1 MRQVKYRRPKDFVDP
16 FKPDAPSSS
25 ASPENTRAMRQSFN
39 SRGGLS
45 SRASNTS
52 ESFAMTDR
60 SHGEEEGEPEHVSP
74 RDADPAVKK
83 SKSASHVDRI
93 RAVKS
98 QKNAPGPV
106 RKGGKKQVSASSST
120 ATLNLPRTKSESNDD
135 GDGRQDEPEDGRE
148 ADDDGGIGYEQDFE
162 DNGGRGEDG
171 AAVTITLVEADPY
184 GTDDF
189 EETDASAALAA
200 AAAAGPRQQ
209 SSRGQR
215 RPHSERRKSE
225 EYDYDDGFEPVTEEE
240 QRAIAVVVFAGDD
253 EYSHDGFYG
262 EETPAAASARRAEAE
277 AVATED
283 EAPTDYEADGD
294 FVDADGETRPA
305 AAPAAGAASEVDT
318 DIDQPTASH
327 AAARSSRERSNE
339 TYRHKK
345 KDSKES
351 SGSRKA
357 VAKKASSS
365 SDAPRTRSADE
376 APTPVPAAPS
386 SSEGHSSSSHRHSP
400 PKHGKHGSHK
410 AGSSSE
416 SREKRRHPHHAHHRD
431 TSHPETAGSSSGGSA
446 TTKDT
451 KTKRPP
457 RNDDDDYAGLL
468 VEERK
473 SSIVTIARP
482 IKLMREVMAA
492 HHPMALASSPTAA
505 NTHAANAH
513 AAATT
518 AGNGSLTHKARDGF
532 DLQVS
537 YMDASIECCLIN
549 QETLLITVQGVNTEV
564 PFTADAVISEQD
576 LATICD
582 LPATEEDAEGHEAVE
597 TVRADNVDAAL
608 AKPARMI
615 LRDLDAL
622 TSIATE
628 IVENIELR
636 MDYGSEP
643 RIILNLIHEI
653 DPEEGVQAS
662 ALVMH
667 PSAGKGGVA
676 GASAM
681 AGGASAAGG
690 FGFAGG
696 PTSPGAQLMG
706 GMPRTQSFAASATPF
721 NIVADEDV
729 EEILLTEKADVLVLT
744 GGARLPLHFNV
755 QNQSLAIS
763 NINKLIEYAKQQQ
776 RVEHVYVLYRAHVVN
791 EEQVRC
797 TPPLSV
803 SLSVVVSVLT
813 DGRCSVS

>member
-1 MRQVKYRRPKDFVDP
+1 
-16 FKPDAPSSS
+16 
-25 ASPENTRAMRQSFN
+25 MRQSFN

-60 SHGEEEGEPEHVSP
+60 SHGEDEGEPEQVHP

-106 RKGGKKQVSASSST
+106 QKGGKKQVSSSSST
-120 ATLNLPRTKSESNDD
+120 TTLNLPRTKSESNNDD
-135 GDGRQDEPEDGRE
+135 DARRDEPQNGRDADEDGV
-148 ADDDGGIGYEQDFE
+148 GYEQDFE
-162 DNGGRGEDG
+162 DNGGRGG
-171 AAVTITLVEADPY
+171 GAAAVTVALVEVDPY

-225 EYDYDDGFEPVTEEE
+225 EYEYDDGFEPVTEEE

-253 EYSHDGFYG
+253 EYSHDGFFG

-294 FVDADGETRPA
+294 FVEAPTDGETRPT
-305 AAPAAGAASEVDT
+305 AGAASEVDT
-318 DIDQPTASH
+318 DIDQPAASN
-327 AAARSSRERSNE
+327 AATRPSRERTND

-345 KDSKES
+345 K
-351 SGSRKA
+351 A
-357 VAKKASSS
+357 APKKTPS
-365 SDAPRTRSADE
+365 SDAPRPRPAEE
-376 APTPVPAAPS
+376 AATPVPAAAPS
-386 SSEGHSSSSHRHSP
+386 SSEGHSSGGHRHSP
-400 PKHGKHGSHK
+400 PKHGKHSSRK

-416 SREKRRHPHHAHHRD
+416 SREKHRHPHHAHHRD
-431 TSHPETAGSSSGGSA
+431 AAHSEAAGSSSGGSA

-451 KTKRPP
+451 KAKRPP
-457 RNDDDDYAGLL
+457 RNDDDDYAGLM

-492 HHPMALASSPTAA
+492 HHPMALAASPTAA
-505 NTHAANAH
+505 HANNH
-513 AAATT
+513 APSATT
-518 AGNGSLTHKARDGF
+518 TGNGSLTHKARDGF

-564 PFTADAVISEQD
+564 PFQADAVISEQD
-576 LATICD
+576 LTTICD
-582 LPATEEDAEGHEAVE
+582 LPAAEEDEAVE

-615 LRDLDAL
+615 LRDLDAV

-662 ALVMH
+662 SMVMH
-667 PSAGKGGVA
+667 PAAGKGGAA
-676 GASAM
+676 GASSM

-696 PTSPGAQLMG
+696 PNSPGAQMVG

-729 EEILLTEKADVLVLT
+729 EEILLSEKADVLVLT

-791 EEQVRC
+791 EEQVRA
-797 TPPLSV
+797 V
-803 SLSVVVSVLT
+803 SLSLSH
-813 DGRCSVS
+813 CCAEN

>member
-16 FKPDAPSSS
+16 FKPDEPTS
-25 ASPENTRAMRQSFN
+25 AESPEHNRAMRQSFN
-39 SRGGLS
+39 SRAGLS

-60 SHGEEEGEPEHVSP
+60 SHGEEDGEPEQASP

-93 RAVKS
+93 RAVKY

-106 RKGGKKQVSASSST
+106 RKGGKKQASNSSSST
-120 ATLNLPRTKSESNDD
+120 TLNLPRTKSESNN
-135 GDGRQDEPEDGRE
+135 
-148 ADDDGGIGYEQDFE
+148 DDDGRRDELENGRDGDDDGVGYEQDFE
-162 DNGGRGEDG
+162 DNGGRGEG
-171 AAVTITLVEADPY
+171 AAAVTVTLVEVDPY

-225 EYDYDDGFEPVTEEE
+225 EYEYDDGFEPVTEEE

-253 EYSHDGFYG
+253 EYSHDGFFG

-294 FVDADGETRPA
+294 FVVAPTDGESRPA
-305 AAPAAGAASEVDT
+305 AGQTAGAASEVDT
-318 DIDQPTASH
+318 DIDQPTATN
-327 AAARSSRERSNE
+327 ATTRPSRDRSND

-345 KDSKES
+345 KTT
-351 SGSRKA
+351 A
-357 VAKKASSS
+357 PKKTSS
-365 SDAPRTRSADE
+365 SDAPRPRPAEETAPSA
-376 APTPVPAAPS
+376 PAAPS
-386 SSEGHSSSSHRHSP
+386 SSEGHSSGGHRHSP
-400 PKHGKHGSHK
+400 PKHSKHSHSSRK
-410 AGSSSE
+410 AGGSSSE
-416 SREKRRHPHHAHHRD
+416 SREKHRHAHHRD
-431 TSHPETAGSSSGGSA
+431 AAHSEAAGSSSGGSG
-446 TTKDT
+446 TTKDA
-451 KTKRPP
+451 KAKRPP
-457 RNDDDDYAGLL
+457 RNDDDDYAGLV

-505 NTHAANAH
+505 HANNH
-513 AAATT
+513 ASNATT
-518 AGNGSLTHKARDGF
+518 GNGSLTHKARDGF

-537 YMDASIECCLIN
+537 YMDASIECCLVN

-564 PFTADAVISEQD
+564 PFQADAVISEQD

-582 LPATEEDAEGHEAVE
+582 LPATEEDEAVE

-662 ALVMH
+662 ALMMH
-667 PSAGKGGVA
+667 PATGKGGAA
-676 GASAM
+676 GASSM

-696 PTSPGAQLMG
+696 PASPGAQMVG

-721 NIVADEDV
+721 NVVADEDV
-729 EEILLTEKADVLVLT
+729 EEILLSEKADVLVLT

-791 EEQVRC
+791 EEQVRGRFMFRC
-797 TPPLSV
+797 R
-803 SLSVVVSVLT
+803 SL
-813 DGRCSVS
+813 